1 MQFAF
6 VRDDGGSIFIPRWL
20 LASGIIGFVVM
31 LFILYFNYV
40 SPSVYASG
48 YEARIA
54 IVLAFASFLHCLI
67 AVAAASTPG
76 VAVWPA
82 KYVQ

>member
-1 MQFAF
+1 LQFAF

-54 IVLAFASFLHCLI
+54 IV
-67 AVAAASTPG
+67 
-76 VAVWPA
+76 WPSIRSPSSA
-82 KYVQ
+82 TR